1 VRGRTTAA
9 VLAVVLLACGVA
21 VRPTAVLADPRDDE
35 PAAERID
42 PDYAAGKAALD
53 AKNWGAAIRLL
64 FSAALRDTRNADIQ
78 NYLGYA
84 YRNDGRL
91 ELAFRHYQRALE
103 LNPRHRGAHEYI
115 GEAYLIANDLA
126 NAEKHLAALEKICLI
141 PCEEYDDLKKAVAE
155 HRRRATK

>member
-9 VLAVVLLACGVA
+9 ALAVVLLACG
-21 VRPTAVLADPRDDE
+21 TAVLPAAALAHPSDDE

-42 PDYAAGKAALD
+42 PDYAAGKMALD
-53 AKNWGAAIRLL
+53 AKDWGAAIRLL
-64 FSAALRDTRNADIQ
+64 SSAALRDTRNADIQ

-84 YRNDGRL
+84 YRNGGRL
-91 ELAFRHYQRALE
+91 ELAFKHYQRALQ

-126 NAEKHLAALEKICLI
+126 SAEKHLAALAKICLI
-141 PCEEYDDLKKAVAE
+141 PCEEYDDLKKAIAE
-155 HRRRATK
+155 YRRHAAK